1 MRLLIVFITILL
13 SGCNLQ
19 SPDYHK
25 IMVDC
30 AQKRG
35 YYFSV
40 TAPTWLGPRLV
51 AGCAEDF
58 SKLKTTVI
66 NQVSGEKKLIGLNTP
81 MTLIV

>member
-1 MRLLIVFITILL
+1 VKVLLVMIAILL

-25 IMVDC
+25 IMIDC
-30 AQKRG
+30 AQKKG

-40 TAPTWLGPRLV
+40 TVPTWLGPRLI

-58 SKLKTTVI
+58 SKLKVTVI
-66 NQVSGEKKLIGLNTP
+66 NEVSK
-81 MTLIV
+81 

>member
-1 MRLLIVFITILL
+1 MKYTLVFIATLL

-25 IMVDC
+25 IMIDC
-30 AQKRG
+30 AEKKG

-40 TAPTWLGPRLV
+40 TVPTWLGPRLV

-58 SKLKTTVI
+58 SKLKVTVI
-66 NQVSGEKKLIGLNTP
+66 NQIGEIK
-81 MTLIV
+81 

>member
-1 MRLLIVFITILL
+1 MKYGMLFIVILL

-25 IMVDC
+25 IMIDC
-30 AQKRG
+30 AQKKG

-40 TAPTWLGPRLV
+40 TVPTWLGPRLV

-58 SKLKTTVI
+58 SKLKVTVI
-66 NQVSGEKKLIGLNTP
+66 NQVAGE
-81 MTLIV
+81 

>member
-1 MRLLIVFITILL
+1 MKVLLVMIAILL

-25 IMVDC
+25 IMIDC
-30 AQKRG
+30 AQKKG

-40 TAPTWLGPRLV
+40 TVPTWLGPRLI

-58 SKLKTTVI
+58 SKLKVTVI
-66 NQVSGEKKLIGLNTP
+66 NEVSK
-81 MTLIV
+81 

>member
-1 MRLLIVFITILL
+1 MKIILIVIAILL

-25 IMVDC
+25 IMIDC
-30 AQKRG
+30 AQKKG

-40 TAPTWLGPRLV
+40 TVPTWLGPRLV

-58 SKLKTTVI
+58 SKLKVTVI
-66 NQVSGEKKLIGLNTP
+66 NQISGENK
-81 MTLIV
+81 